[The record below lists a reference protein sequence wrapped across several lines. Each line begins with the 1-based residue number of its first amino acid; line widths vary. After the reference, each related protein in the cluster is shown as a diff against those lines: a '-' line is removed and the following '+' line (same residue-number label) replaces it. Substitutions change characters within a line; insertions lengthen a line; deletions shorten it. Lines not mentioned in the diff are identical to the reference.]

1 MHCDELILWLM
12 CFSPDIA
19 GEIDRAKTG
28 LQFKISSY
36 NSLEVQLSSPES
48 RLIKVGTETQNRE
61 GLLWKDTQKKK
72 IIKVSKTFVVSLCYE
87 VKLRR
92 ICKIFV
98 Y

>member
-1 MHCDELILWLM
+1 M

-48 RLIKVGTETQNRE
+48 RLIKVGTETQNTGR
-61 GLLWKDTQKKK
+61 GLCEKILRKKK

-87 VKLRR
+87 VKL
-92 ICKIFV
+92 KSN
-98 Y
+98 